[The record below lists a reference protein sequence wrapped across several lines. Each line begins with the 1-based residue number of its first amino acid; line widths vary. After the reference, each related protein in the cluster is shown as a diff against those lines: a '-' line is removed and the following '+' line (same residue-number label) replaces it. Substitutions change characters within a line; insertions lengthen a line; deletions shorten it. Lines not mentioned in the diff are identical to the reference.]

1 MHIRTTFAAAA
12 LVLAAAPAAAQST
25 ALQAAPAPAASSAAA
40 APRQSISVNPI
51 GAVFQVYMGEIERS
65 LTPSTS
71 IGLSSSYWDAGADD
85 GEDAS
90 AEVAYLSVDAKVRY
104 YPSGGGLQGF
114 SLGGSV
120 GYTTLSGSFE
130 DSEGQPQERASAVS
144 AGVMLDYN
152 WLLGAR
158 KNFMVGTGLGAK
170 RLFPID
176 VDTDDVTLAYP
187 TARLS
192 VGFAF

>member
-1 MHIRTTFAAAA
+1 MLTRTTLAAAA
-12 LVLAAAPAAAQST
+12 LVLAAAPAAAQS
-25 ALQAAPAPAASSAAA
+25 ASLAAAPAPAASSTVA

-51 GAVFQVYMGEIERS
+51 GAVFQVYMGEFERS

-71 IGLSSSYWDAGADD
+71 IGLSSSYWDAGAGD
-85 GEDAS
+85 EESS
-90 AEVAYLSVDAKVRY
+90 AEVAYLSVDAKLRY
-104 YPSGGGLQGF
+104 YPSADGLQGF

-130 DSEGQPQERASAVS
+130 DSEGQAQERASAVS

-170 RLFPID
+170 RLFPVD

-192 VGFAF
+192 VGIAF